1 MGGSGFAAVD
11 FLQRETLL
19 MTRRFD
25 RRSFLAT
32 TAAATA
38 AGWMGVSR
46 SEASP
51 ATFETTLKKALI
63 GRPDE
68 ATLREWKA
76 AGFDGIESN
85 DRGVSPRDAAAAR
98 RVAEELEMKIHAVL
112 YGWAN
117 FNSPESSTVAEDL
130 AAVEASLKAAAAYGS
145 DAVLLVPCRIGG
157 MPMPEAWEF
166 ELEFDEDTA
175 VVHKVAAGDNQKY
188 QEYID
193 AHNHA
198 TRTSRAAVERLIPV
212 AEKTGVVIAL
222 ENVWNNLW
230 VQPALFKSFVA
241 SFDNPWV
248 QAYFDIGNH
257 VKYAPAEAWIHELG
271 QLIVKCHVKD
281 FQLNPDGRGGR
292 FVDIRDGSVDWPVVR
307 QALDEVGYS
316 DFMTIEGSGELSL
329 EERSRRL
336 DWIIAGK

>member
-1 MGGSGFAAVD
+1 M
-11 FLQRETLL
+11 TL
-19 MTRRFD
+19 RYD
-25 RRSFLAT
+25 RREFLAT
-32 TAAATA
+32 TAAAAA
-38 AGWMGVSR
+38 AGVV
-46 SEASP
+46 ATSP
-51 ATFETTLKKALI
+51 LQAEPPSFETCLKKALI

-68 ATLREWKA
+68 ETLRAWKA

-85 DRGVSPRDAAAAR
+85 DRGVSLQDAAAAR
-98 RVAEELEMKIHAVL
+98 RVAEKLEMQIHAVL

-117 FNSPESSTVAEDL
+117 FNSPESSTVAEDI
-130 AAVEASLKAAAAYGS
+130 AAVEASLKASAAYGA
-145 DAVLLVPCRIGG
+145 DALLLVPCRIGG
-157 MPMPEAWEF
+157 MPMPEPWEF
-166 ELEFDEDTA
+166 EIEFDEDTA
-175 VVHKVAAGDNQKY
+175 EVQRVAAGDTQKY

-198 TRTSRAAVERLIPV
+198 TRASRAAVERLIPV

-257 VKYAPAEAWIHELG
+257 VRYAPAEAWIHELG
-271 QLIVKCHVKD
+271 ELIVKCHVKD

-307 QALDEVGYS
+307 QALEEVGYS
-316 DFMTIEGSGELSL
+316 DFMTIEGSGGLSL
-329 EERSRRL
+329 EDRSQRL
-336 DWIIAGK
+336 DLIIAGK